1 MAQIN
6 SLFDPE
12 PIEYG
17 KIIRWRQG
25 EIIGLGSSSIVY
37 SAIRVDNNTL
47 LAVKKFKVVSDVTG
61 IDQIV
66 PDESKGLNSFFIC
79 SASLTGKT
87 IGLASILFFFK
98 KRISLFLFFS
108 SFRKIV
114 KSQWIGVVH
123 DLKLLK

>member
-1 MAQIN
+1 MNKLAQIN

-61 IDQIV
+61 IDQNKLKIIKV
-66 PDESKGLNSFFIC
+66 SRILN
-79 SASLTGKT
+79 
-87 IGLASILFFFK
+87 
-98 KRISLFLFFS
+98 
-108 SFRKIV
+108 
-114 KSQWIGVVH
+114 H
-123 DLKLLK
+123 N